1 MPLASAFRHAN
12 CLVVLNRLDDGRI
25 VDVNP
30 AWERITGYSHKE
42 ARGKTPLELALWQI
56 PADYT
61 AFMERLREGHG
72 RSVVYQPVRVQTRDG
87 RRDEGMLT
95 AEVVNI
101 KGVPHVFSIM
111 HGIGPYRR
119 QEQAL
124 QQSEARYQALV
135 DSSQDG
141 VFVIHNGHYIF
152 VNRALAEMLGY
163 PPEDMIGKPYL
174 DFVVPEDRQRMQ
186 DIWAKRQAGE
196 WEEHAYEVTLLRRDG
211 KTRVLVSV
219 RAGPINYDGELAS
232 TGTMRNITAERQ
244 SAAALQLAEQK
255 FHQLFEN
262 SVAGMYQTTADGKF
276 LTANAALARLLGYAS
291 PTELMESVKDIR
303 QLYVRPDDRAA
314 FLAELNQR
322 NIIDGREFELRRCD
336 NASIWVRQY
345 ARTLR
350 NADGNVACYEG
361 VLQDITAHKQA
372 DANLA
377 KSEAQHRALVEHSQ
391 VGVFVREDGH
401 YSYVN
406 RAFAAMLGFDESE
419 LIGKHYRDI
428 YAPEELSAAEERFRL
443 FTEGMVQPGE
453 YEAVLLHKDGQ
464 TRVIVT
470 CSAGTFSQDGKTLI
484 TGTVRDI
491 TEQKRIERQLRHNA
505 THDPLTGLPNR
516 TLFIER
522 LQRAMH
528 YAQLEQR
535 LGYAVLFLDLD
546 GFKLVNDSLG
556 HAAGDQ
562 LLIEISHR
570 LQKCLRPWDT
580 LARHGGDEFTLLLEQ
595 INTLEEAEEVARR
608 IHATLRKPFQL
619 GEHQVFTNAS
629 IGIAPNHA
637 SYRNTDELL
646 RDADTAM
653 YKAKSYGKAAY
664 TVFDIGMH
672 DKARLRLQLET
683 ELRHA
688 LERGEFRV
696 HYQPLINLRN
706 RKIFGYE
713 ALLRWQHPTR
723 GLLLPQEFLYVLE
736 DTGLMLQ
743 AGWWVLFESCRQ
755 LAAWQKNYPNM
766 RDISVSVNIGPRQFT
781 HVDLPIR
788 VAEALQQS
796 GVAPHTLHLEITETV
811 FMEDPQHALT
821 TLAEL
826 KRLGVGLHMDDF
838 GTGYS
843 SFSYLGVMPLDT
855 LKIDKSFV
863 ADIQENN
870 RHAAIVRSIAQLA
883 NEIGLET
890 IAEGIE
896 TEQQARLLR
905 KYGCTLGQGHFFAR
919 ALPAEE
925 AVQMA
930 GNSHRDSLWLFRG
943 PRDAG

>member
-12 CLVVLNRLDDGRI
+12 CLAVLNRLADGRI

-30 AWERITGYSHKE
+30 AFEKLTGYSRDE
-42 ARGKTPLELALWQI
+42 ACGKTPLELALWQN
-56 PADYT
+56 PDDYT
-61 AFMERLREGHG
+61 AFMSRLSQGHG
-72 RSVVYQPVRVQTRDG
+72 VVYQPVQVLTRNGDQ
-87 RRDEGMLT
+87 DEGMLT
-95 AEVVNI
+95 AEVVEVD
-101 KGVPHVFSIM
+101 GVQYVFSLI
-111 HGIGPYRR
+111 HGMGPYRR
-119 QEQAL
+119 QVEAL

-135 DSSQDG
+135 DNSQDG
-141 VFVIHNGHYIF
+141 VFVIHDNHYVF
-152 VNRALAEMLGY
+152 VNRTLADMLGY
-163 PPEDMIGKPYL
+163 TPEQMIGKPYL
-174 DFVVPEDRQRMQ
+174 DFVIPEDRPRMQ
-186 DIWAKRQAGE
+186 ALWAKRHAGE
-196 WEEHAYEVTLLRRDG
+196 WEEHAYEVTLLHRDG
-211 KTRVLVSV
+211 QTNVLVSV
-219 RAGPINYDGELAS
+219 RAGPITYNGELAS
-232 TGTMRNITAERQ
+232 TGTMRNVTAERQ

-262 SVAGMYQTTADGKF
+262 SVAGMYQTTPQGRF
-276 LTANAALARLLGYAS
+276 ITANHAMARLLGYAS
-291 PTELMESVKDIR
+291 PDELIASITDIR

-314 FLAELNQR
+314 FLAELDQR
-322 NIIDGREFELRRCD
+322 NIIDGREFELLRRD
-336 NASIWVRQY
+336 KSRLWVRQY

-350 NADGNVACYEG
+350 DSNGVVSCYEG
-361 VLQDITAHKQA
+361 VLQDITAHKFA
-372 DANLA
+372 EAELA
-377 KSEAQHRALVEHSQ
+377 KSEAQYRALVEHSQ

-401 YSYVN
+401 YTYIN
-406 RAFAAMLGFDESE
+406 HAFAAMLGYNESE

-428 YAPEELSAAEERFRL
+428 YAPEELSAAEERFKL
-443 FTEGMVQPGE
+443 FSEGAVAPGE

-470 CSAGTFSQDGKTLI
+470 CSAGTFSQNGKTLL

-522 LQRAMH
+522 LQRAMQ
-528 YAQLEQR
+528 YARLEER

-595 INTLEEAEEVARR
+595 INTLDEAEEVARR

-629 IGIAPNHA
+629 IGIAPNHT
-637 SYRNTDELL
+637 SYRNTDEVL

-653 YKAKSYGKAAY
+653 YKAKAFGKAAY
-664 TVFDIGMH
+664 TVFDVGMH
-672 DKARLRLQLET
+672 DKARLRLLLET

-696 HYQPLINLRN
+696 HYQPLINLRS
-706 RKIFGYE
+706 RKVFGYE

-743 AGWWVLFESCRQ
+743 AGWWVLSESCRQ
-755 LAAWQKNYPNM
+755 LASWQQNYPHM
-766 RDISVSVNIGPRQFT
+766 RDISVSVNIGQRQFT

-788 VAEALQQS
+788 IAEALQQS
-796 GVAPHTLHLEITETV
+796 GVPAHTLHLEITETV
-811 FMEDPQHALT
+811 FMENPQHALT
-821 TLAEL
+821 TLTEL

-843 SFSYLGVMPLDT
+843 SFSYLGIMPLDT

-870 RHAAIVRSIAQLA
+870 RHAAIVRSITQLA
-883 NEIGLET
+883 NEIGLST

-905 KYGCTLGQGHFFAR
+905 KYGCTGGQGHFFAR
-919 ALPAEE
+919 ALPPEDAM
-925 AVQMA
+925 QLA
-930 GNSHRDSLWLFRG
+930 GNARRDSLWLFRG
-943 PRDAG
+943 PQGAS